1 MTANMNE
8 LEKQFPIEQLSL
20 LLKQSYSAFAATIAV
35 VAFIIFKVHDSV
47 DTYWLTIWVSAVL
60 VINIYLLIWIY
71 LVHHRTISTI
81 SAKHF
86 ILAYQI
92 EAILHGTSW
101 GMLPF
106 LFAEQASIDMQFF
119 AYIVLCGMAAGAIGS
134 TGMIYRIYLSF
145 MLPMMLPAITI
156 QLFFGDIVKLFGS
169 NTLEVLL
176 IFVVSLVILAHTHY
190 DSIRSS
196 IIFKIENKKLLA
208 DATEAT
214 KKAESANQA
223 KSQFLANMSHELRTP
238 LNAVIGY
245 SELIH
250 ENSEDQFFDTLP
262 QDALK
267 ITRAGKHL
275 LSLINNVLDLSKI
288 ESGKMDVYIESVDVN
303 KLLIEIKETM
313 EHIISKNNNN
323 FIFEVPQN
331 IGSIETDITKLRQI
345 LLNIIDNA
353 AKFTSNGE
361 VKIKVNNYPDIL
373 DIIISDTGIG
383 MTKKQLK
390 ELSTPFMQADIST
403 TKQYGGTGLGMSLTE
418 HLTQL
423 IGIKLNVQSEQG
435 KGTSFE
441 LEIPLIY
448 KIAQNTDI
456 KKGVGILDSFL

>member
-1 MTANMNE
+1 MNE

-35 VAFIIFKVHDSV
+35 VSFIIFKVHDSV
-47 DTYWLTIWVSAVL
+47 DTFWLTTWVSTVL
-60 VINIYLLIWIY
+60 IINIYLLIWIY
-71 LVHHRTISTI
+71 LVHHKTISTI
-81 SAKHF
+81 SAKRF

-92 EAILHGTSW
+92 EAILHGASW

-106 LFAEQASIDMQFF
+106 LFAKQAAIDMQFF

-156 QLFFGDIVKLFGS
+156 QLFFGDIVTLFGS
-169 NTLEVLL
+169 NTIEVLL

-190 DSIRSS
+190 DSIRNA

-208 DATEAT
+208 DAT
-214 KKAESANQA
+214 KAFEKADAASQA
-223 KSQFLANMSHELRTP
+223 KTRFLANMSHELRTP

-245 SELIH
+245 SELIY
-250 ENSEDQFFDTLP
+250 ENSEDKYFETMS

-267 ITRAGKHL
+267 ITYAGKHL

-288 ESGKMDVYIESVDVN
+288 ESGKMDVYIESTDAN
-303 KLLIEIKETM
+303 QLFTEIKETM
-313 EHIISKNNNN
+313 EHIILKNNNH

-331 IGSIETDITKLRQI
+331 IGLIETDITKLRQI
-345 LLNIIDNA
+345 LLNIIGNA

-361 VKIKVNNYPDIL
+361 VKIKVTTYPEKL
-373 DIIISDTGIG
+373 GVIISDTGIG

-390 ELSTPFMQADIST
+390 DLSTPFMQADIST
-403 TKQYGGTGLGMSLTE
+403 TKKYGGTGLGMSLTE
-418 HLTQL
+418 HLTKL
-423 IGIKLNVQSEQG
+423 IHIKLHVQSSPD

-448 KIAQNTDI
+448 NEANNTGI
-456 KKGVGILDSFL
+456 KKGADITGSLL